1 MAGWGFAGRDR
12 KSRPTW
18 TQITS
23 TSMPY
28 AVTPR
33 YQRASW
39 PSIARIVSIFSVDI
53 IIIAITTHAIKIHSI
68 NIMMIDQIGFTNLY
82 GSRHPPPIQHP
93 PPIRRADKRNA
104 PKGAQ
109 KRTSR

>member
-18 TQITS
+18 TQIAS

-39 PSIARIVSIFSVDI
+39 PSIAHIVCIFSVDI

-68 NIMMIDQIGFTNLY
+68 NIMMIAQIGFINNTASSTRLRFNTRLRCRE
-82 GSRHPPPIQHP
+82 SR
-93 PPIRRADKRNA
+93 RRRSPASVSTPASD
-104 PKGAQ
+104 
-109 KRTSR
+109 

>member
-1 MAGWGFAGRDR
+1 
-12 KSRPTW
+12 
-18 TQITS
+18 
-23 TSMPY
+23 MPY

-68 NIMMIDQIGFTNLY
+68 NIMMIAQIGFINNTASSTRLRFNTRLRFRE
-82 GSRHPPPIQHP
+82 SRR
-93 PPIRRADKRNA
+93 RRAIN
-104 PKGAQ
+104 GH
-109 KRTSR
+109 